1 MLFQTAAAAIEA
13 MEDCL
18 GSLEVDGER
27 MAAAVDRAGSGP
39 AGYSD
44 PGLIQ
49 AVMDRFDEVVAAR

>member
-1 MLFQTAAAAIEA
+1 

-39 AGYSD
+39 AGDSD